1 MAQHRKPARPAVRLA
16 LAASTLVA
24 GSLGGLFVVTG
35 VGHADPITCPNGQT
49 SEKVDGQFA
58 CVNGGGN
65 TSNADETR
73 NPND

>member
-1 MAQHRKPARPAVRLA
+1 MSNRAWRL
-16 LAASTLVA
+16 L
-24 GSLGGLFVVTG
+24 LGGLVAACLGLGAAVAGTAA
-35 VGHADPITCPNGQT
+35 ADPITCPPSQV
-49 SEKVDGQFA
+49 SEKVDGQFQ